1 MAPFNQFLFP
11 SSVIRPVHM
20 TLTGPHPSLRSLV
33 HAIEDP
39 YFEKNT
45 HHHHEDVYSPKFDVR
60 ESDSAFFLEGE
71 FPGAMRK
78 EDIIIE
84 KLGPRTL
91 LVESKVT
98 RFDVR
103 AEWGQSVLA
112 PTSTAQSLKAEQ
124 PQMASDKGKTRKSD
138 EEGAYEQNDPAAEWK
153 EEKSRGDGLYI
164 KLAERHVGYLQRSFT
179 FPCAVD
185 IEGLKARLRCGL
197 LVMMVP
203 KIRDTKNDSKKIDIE
218 D

>member
-20 TLTGPHPSLRSLV
+20 TLTGPHPNLSSLV

-39 YFEKNT
+39 YFDKNS
-45 HHHHEDVYSPKFDVR
+45 HHRHEDIYSPKFDVR

-71 FPGAMRK
+71 FPGVMRK
-78 EDIIIE
+78 EDLTIE

-91 LVESKVT
+91 LVEANVT

-112 PTSTAQSLKAEQ
+112 PISAAHSLKAEQ
-124 PQMASDKGKTRKSD
+124 PQMVSDKGKTGKRD
-138 EEGAYEQNDPAAEWK
+138 EEGAYEQNNPAAEWK
-153 EEKSRGDGLYI
+153 EEKSSGDGLRI

-185 IEGLKARLRCGL
+185 IDALKARLRCGL

-203 KIRDTKNDSKKIDIE
+203 KMRDTKNVSKKIDIE